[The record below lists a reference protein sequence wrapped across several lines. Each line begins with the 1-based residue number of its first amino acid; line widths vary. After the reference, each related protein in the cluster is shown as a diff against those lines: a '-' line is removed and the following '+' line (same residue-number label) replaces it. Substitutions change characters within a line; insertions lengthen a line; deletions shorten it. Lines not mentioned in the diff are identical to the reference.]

1 MLNSALAP
9 ENVNK
14 GFLKVGDLQR
24 QLVAI
29 RNKNPDAR
37 PIDAANAL
45 LDWFQQPDN
54 EFIRLDVLHYAISH
68 MWGVVTSKMDDAS
81 VRFERVSKEARQKRV
96 AQAKRKNVIKNA
108 VDEAM
113 EQMVA
118 TLSNMTFK
126 QARMLHGATTRLD
139 LQRGS
144 DDQRLCDVFSDDEIR
159 SAIG

>member
-24 QLVAI
+24 QLVVV
-29 RNKNPDAR
+29 RNKNPDVR

-45 LDWFQQPDN
+45 LGWFQLPDN

-68 MWGVVTSKMDDAS
+68 MWGTVTSKMEDAG
-81 VRFERVSKEARQKRV
+81 VNFERVQKKAKIKQAAKVKRQATV
-96 AQAKRKNVIKNA
+96 AKA

-118 TLSNMTFK
+118 TLKNMTFK
-126 QARMLHGATTRLD
+126 QARMLHGATANLD
-139 LQRGS
+139 LGKGS
-144 DDQRLCDVFSDDEIR
+144 DDQRLGDVFSDDDIR
-159 SAIG
+159 SALK